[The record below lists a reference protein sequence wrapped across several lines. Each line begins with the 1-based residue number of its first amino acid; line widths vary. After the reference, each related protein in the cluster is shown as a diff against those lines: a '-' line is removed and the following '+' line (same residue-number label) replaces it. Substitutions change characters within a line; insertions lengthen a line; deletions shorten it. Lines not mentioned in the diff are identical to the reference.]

1 MLHLFCWLVLVLFPD
16 GFFLCSSWHSQ
27 SCLRSELAALIRGC
41 IFPLLISNQSIGG
54 RVVFVAVS
62 SPALFTFLK
71 KSVYFAGVLLL
82 LFALS

>member
-1 MLHLFCWLVLVLFPD
+1 
-16 GFFLCSSWHSQ
+16 LCSSWHSW
-27 SCLRSELAALIRGC
+27 SCLRSELAALIPGC

-82 LFALS
+82 LIALFCLQSWRLPA

>member
-1 MLHLFCWLVLVLFPD
+1 VLVLAFAEL
-16 GFFLCSSWHSQ
+16 FA
-27 SCLRSELAALIRGC
+27 SELAALIRGC

-62 SPALFTFLK
+62 SPAVFTFLK

-82 LFALS
+82 FALF